1 MTQRNISSY
10 KPVIYVL
17 AILFC
22 IFIIHVAEKIQQQ
35 HHEEEIRKYD
45 EASNKKL
52 RQKVKK
58 AKSLQEAAKMEKPD
72 TLVRVSEASVDTVAA
87 IKLTP
92 EKSTEESDAAYFQQL
107 IQQYEKQR
115 TGDTQARTDV
125 VIRYYKKNKDGDR
138 VYKLRNLGF
147 YIHERHVEADYDG
160 YASNAIFYGDSVSR
174 EDLMV
179 IAYDLIASGIKLQSI
194 TLSKYHDAWK
204 AHSVEIGTDVTA
216 LDEQPFTA
224 STLREKWQDL

>member
-1 MTQRNISSY
+1 MTQGNISSY

-17 AILFC
+17 AILLC
-22 IFIIHVAEKIQQQ
+22 VFIIHVAEKIHQQ
-35 HHEEEIRKYD
+35 HHEKELRKYD

-58 AKSLQEAAKMEKPD
+58 AKALQIPKKEKSD
-72 TLVRVSEASVDTVAA
+72 TLSRVSEISVDTTSV
-87 IKLTP
+87 IDLTP
-92 EKSTEESDAAYFQQL
+92 EKPAEVSDAEYFQQL
-107 IQQYEKQR
+107 IQQYEER
-115 TGDTQARTDV
+115 RADDAQARTDV

-138 VYKLRNLGF
+138 VYKLRDLGF

-174 EDLMV
+174 EDLMI
-179 IAYDLIASGIKLQSI
+179 IAYNLIERGIKLQSI

-216 LDEQPFTA
+216 LEDQPFTA
-224 STLREKWQDL
+224 ATLREKWQDL